1 MEKTSKMRRLF
12 IMRKDLFEAVGGFD
26 EYYDPTCFEDTDLT
40 LAINDFGLQTV
51 YCPYLNIMHL
61 PHQTTESG
69 SKKHTE
75 LFNRNSAYFIEK
87 WKKKNPELFARVFN
101 GNC

>member
-1 MEKTSKMRRLF
+1 MSYLATSGMLMKKK
-12 IMRKDLFEAVGGFD
+12 IFEIVGGFD
-26 EYYDPTCFEDTDLT
+26 EFYDPTCFEDTDLS
-40 LAINDFGLQTV
+40 LAINHYGLQTV

-75 LFNRNSAYFIEK
+75 LFNRNSKYFIEK
-87 WKKKNPELFARVFN
+87 WEKKNQKLFEKMFSHNV
-101 GNC
+101 